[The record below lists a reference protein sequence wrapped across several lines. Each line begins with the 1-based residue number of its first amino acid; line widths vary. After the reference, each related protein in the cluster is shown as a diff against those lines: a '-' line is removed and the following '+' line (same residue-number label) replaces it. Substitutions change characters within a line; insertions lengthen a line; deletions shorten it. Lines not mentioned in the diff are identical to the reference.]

1 MSTTASL
8 QAMVQETQE
17 KTEQILQ
24 TAADAGML
32 ILVQCTYAPVIQY
45 NPATHIVTDYN
56 ASAEQMFGWAAKDL
70 IGSPISLI
78 FDADKF
84 RV

>member
-1 MSTTASL
+1 MFLLLPIDVFSFSSSTKMLRLLTLHLKSSSSWKLVSAINFPVSLLVGELMSTTASL

-32 ILVQCTYAPVIQY
+32 ILV
-45 NPATHIVTDYN
+45 
-56 ASAEQMFGWAAKDL
+56 
-70 IGSPISLI
+70 
-78 FDADKF
+78 
-84 RV
+84 